1 LYTDAFNRPSGR
13 IIVVGSLTIRP
24 RWLRPQNVIAL
35 IFAVLMVVVG
45 AYYSTLIPLLL
56 GVLVAALAIA
66 GQMIARLEVTT
77 DAVIFRTFP
86 GKGSCRRADVR
97 SVHFFSSAVT
107 FVGADHQRLMR
118 LNAGAFSKAQY
129 LDLAEALG
137 VPMYNHRSKSGLF
150 DIKKGELV
158 QRRDVS

>member
-1 LYTDAFNRPSGR
+1 
-13 IIVVGSLTIRP
+13 VVASLTIRP
-24 RWLRPQNVIAL
+24 RWLRPQNVIVL
-35 IFAVLMVVVG
+35 IFAVGFVVVG
-45 AYYSTLIPLLL
+45 AYYSAVIPLLI
-56 GVLVAALAIA
+56 GVLGAAAGIA
-66 GQMIARLEVTT
+66 GQMLTKIEVTP
-77 DAVIFRTFP
+77 DAVIFRSFP

-129 LDLAEALG
+129 LDVAEALG
-137 VPMYNHRSKSGLF
+137 VPMYNHRSKSGLS

-158 QRRDVS
+158 QRSDVS

>member
-1 LYTDAFNRPSGR
+1 
-13 IIVVGSLTIRP
+13 VVGSLTIRP